1 MNSLARKP
9 SAPLDSILPARGSA
23 RLPRISLRDPQ
34 PCILLHSERSSLSLK
49 APVPPPA
56 HPRLVQHAP
65 STLVLTRRPFI
76 SFVFLPQSPSE
87 ATSLEP
93 LGGDGEK
100 CPGWR
105 ESPGTPPSVPSLLPL
120 SLFADE
126 HDEVQPLR
134 DLGPQQKPQTSFQCP
149 LPRAQEN
156 HVVSTLQGAAT
167 EVQRPLHAHPQGRRG
182 PGNCLPGSS
191 YPRAWRSGAAFAGE
205 CRQCLDVEESRDSHA
220 LRTGADD
227 VTLQVTGV
235 GAQSHQRAPASLM

>member
-1 MNSLARKP
+1 MLWTGGYTEAIDRRPAPTYGGKSFRTPNLFVPQSQQRGRARAAPPAWACRSCAMDKWVTMAHDGFTACPGVCPPPQRSLCVTPNRAFYC
-9 SAPLDSILPARGSA
+9 SLSA
-23 RLPRISLRDPQ
+23 RPF
-34 PCILLHSERSSLSLK
+34 SLK
-49 APVPPPA
+49 APVPPPP

-65 STLVLTRRPFI
+65 STLVLLCVTPRPFI

-134 DLGPQQKPQTSFQCP
+134 DLGPQQKLNTNTGTATKKASNKLIVTETFLLFEPWL
-149 LPRAQEN
+149 LPPPEGRYPYLLNEEG
-156 HVVSTLQGAAT
+156 VLT
-167 EVQRPLHAHPQGRRG
+167 EVG
-182 PGNCLPGSS
+182 
-191 YPRAWRSGAAFAGE
+191 
-205 CRQCLDVEESRDSHA
+205 
-220 LRTGADD
+220 
-227 VTLQVTGV
+227 
-235 GAQSHQRAPASLM
+235 

>member
-1 MNSLARKP
+1 MSGAGEFSGQEALSSTGLNPACPGVCPPPQRSLCVTPNRAFYC
-9 SAPLDSILPARGSA
+9 SLSA
-23 RLPRISLRDPQ
+23 RPF
-34 PCILLHSERSSLSLK
+34 SLK
-49 APVPPPA
+49 APVPPPP

-65 STLVLTRRPFI
+65 STLVLLCVTPRPFI

-191 YPRAWRSGAAFAGE
+191 YPRAWRSGAVFAGE
-205 CRQCLDVEESRDSHA
+205 CRQCLDVEESETHTPS
-220 LRTGADD
+220 GPG
-227 VTLQVTGV
+227 Q
-235 GAQSHQRAPASLM
+235 MM